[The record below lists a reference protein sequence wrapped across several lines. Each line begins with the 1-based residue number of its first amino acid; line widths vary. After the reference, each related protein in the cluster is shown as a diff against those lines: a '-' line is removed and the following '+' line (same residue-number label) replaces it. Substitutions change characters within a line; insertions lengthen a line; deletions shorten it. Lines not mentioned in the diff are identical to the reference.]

1 MSTSSCAAT
10 ARTKSCSG
18 YCEDRD
24 ANENMEG
31 MKYEPHRAASPVA
44 SPHGN
49 VSGMWYSLV
58 KLPICRYYFRTRKMR
73 DDTAH
78 DMQISSRQSFADP
91 EKASHLG
98 WRELHFARFVPFSQS
113 SAVTIG

>member
-44 SPHGN
+44 TPHGN
-49 VSGMWYSLV
+49 VSVTWYSLV
-58 KLPICRYYFRTRKMR
+58 KIPICRYYLGQEKCEMILHMTCTSTPVRVLLIRR
-73 DDTAH
+73 R
-78 DMQISSRQSFADP
+78 SS
-91 EKASHLG
+91 
-98 WRELHFARFVPFSQS
+98 
-113 SAVTIG
+113 I